1 MTNAIPGTRT
11 ATVRAPLCR
20 TRVAKPQSRHKPIG
34 HLAAPMLA
42 AAAGI
47 GFNVLVVMTLLF

>member
-11 ATVRAPLCR
+11 ATVRAPLYR
-20 TRVAKPQSRHKPIG
+20 TRVAKPQGWHGAIG
-34 HLAAPMLA
+34 RLVVPMLA

-47 GFNVLVVMTLLF
+47 GFNLLVVMTLVL